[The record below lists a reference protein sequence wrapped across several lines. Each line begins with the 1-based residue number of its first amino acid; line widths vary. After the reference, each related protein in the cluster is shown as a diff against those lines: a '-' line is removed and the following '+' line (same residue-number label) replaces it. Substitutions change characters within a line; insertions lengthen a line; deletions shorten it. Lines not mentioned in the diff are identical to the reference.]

1 MQKEAIL
8 HIPESSYAYTLDE
21 KTIVLRLR
29 VKKNDLSSCTL
40 FYGDR
45 AYIKEKIEM
54 TPCEMKVV
62 STDSLYDYFECTI
75 ENCYPRVCYYF
86 LLERGDEKQYYF
98 SNDFYNSADYN
109 RSMYYQ
115 YAFIRR
121 EDIIDVPEWANSAIM
136 YQIFP
141 DSFATSYRNISN
153 KDVTDLRCNGGTI
166 KGIIDNIDYIKKLG
180 VNCLYLNPI
189 FKAKSYHRYDTID
202 YYKIDENIGTN
213 EEFKDLVNICHKN
226 GIKVLLDGVF
236 NHCGAEFFAFKD
248 VCKKGENSKYKD
260 WFYHLEFPVK
270 YEDPPNYFT
279 FAYEKKMPKLNTGN
293 LEVEKYFINVGTYW
307 IKEYDI
313 DGWRLDV
320 ANEINHSFWR
330 NFRKAVKLEKPN
342 ALLIGE
348 IWEDAQEWLRGDQ
361 FDSTMNYRFMN
372 LCDDF
377 FATEKISANC
387 FADSL
392 NSMLMRYSTP
402 MSQIQ
407 MNLLDSHDVP
417 RFLTKCSGD
426 ANKLKLAILFM
437 LTFVGIPSIFYGDE
451 VLISGKSESEYR
463 ASMKWNPSENQ
474 LKMIKYV
481 STLAKIRSSHSAFTG
496 GKFRCIDTDNEN
508 VFAFER
514 KNIEETLL
522 VIINNGYND
531 YEITLPQGY
540 TQEKYSVLFSESSL
554 KNTCKSMSGMII
566 SLS

>member
-8 HIPESSYAYTLDE
+8 HIPDSSYAYALDE
-21 KTIVLRLR
+21 KTVVLRLR

-45 AYIKEKIEM
+45 VCIKEKIEM
-54 TPCEMKVV
+54 APCEMRVV
-62 STDSLYDYFECTI
+62 STDNLYDYFECTL
-75 ENCYPRVCYYF
+75 ENCYPRICYYF
-86 LLERGDEKQYYF
+86 LLESGDKKLYYF
-98 SNDFYNSADYN
+98 SGGFYDSVDYD
-109 RSMYYQ
+109 RSLYYQ

-121 EDIIDVPEWANSAIM
+121 EDLINVPDWAKQAVI

-141 DSFATSYRNISN
+141 DSFATSYRSISN
-153 KDVTDLRCNGGTI
+153 KDVLDLRCNGGTI

-202 YYKIDENIGTN
+202 YYSVDENIGTN
-213 EEFKDLVNICHKN
+213 DEFKELVKSCHKN
-226 GIKVLLDGVF
+226 GIRILLDGVF
-236 NHCGAEFFAFKD
+236 NHCGADFFAFKD
-248 VCKKGENSKYKD
+248 VCKNGEKSIYKD
-260 WFYHLEFPVK
+260 WFYQLEFPVK
-270 YEDPPNYFT
+270 YKDPPNYMA

-293 LEVEKYFINVGTYW
+293 PEVEKYFIDVGTYW

-320 ANEINHSFWR
+320 ANEINHGFWR
-330 NFRKAVKLEKPN
+330 NFRKAVKSAKSD

-372 LCDDF
+372 LCNDF
-377 FATEKISANC
+377 FATGSISATI
-387 FADSL
+387 FSQQL

-426 ANKLKLAILFM
+426 IDKLKLAMLFM
-437 LTFVGIPSIFYGDE
+437 LSFVGIPSIFYGNE
-451 VLISGKSESEYR
+451 VLISGETESEYR
-463 ASMKWNPSENQ
+463 SPMRWKPSNSQ
-474 LKMIKYV
+474 LKMIDYV
-481 STLAKIRSSHSAFTG
+481 STLIKIRNSHSTLTDGTFI
-496 GKFRCIDTDNEN
+496 CIDTGDEN
-508 VFAFER
+508 VLAFER
-514 KNIEETLL
+514 KNSEESLL
-522 VIINNGYND
+522 VIINNSYND
-531 YEITLPQGY
+531 YKLSLPHGY
-540 TQEKYSVLFSESSL
+540 SQKECSIVFSENSST
-554 KNTCKSMSGMII
+554 NTCKAMSGMII